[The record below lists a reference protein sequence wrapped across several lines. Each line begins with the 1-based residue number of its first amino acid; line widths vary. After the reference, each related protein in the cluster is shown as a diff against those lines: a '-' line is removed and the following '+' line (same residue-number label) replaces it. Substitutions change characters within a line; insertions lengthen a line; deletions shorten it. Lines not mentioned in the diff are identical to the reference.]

1 MIAVRQQVLDAA
13 DHALPERLVRR
24 QPQHPPLAAAVG
36 INWPS
41 TPATSGSAAGTL
53 ASVRGDGTVTGWPA
67 GHPVTAPSLA
77 PMLAEGPHGSTGA
90 HGISIHQLVSKRLI
104 CSSSWPERP
113 RVDGQRCARKLLHA
127 ARRNVSGGISWQRC
141 QFYLQQN
148 AHAYVPKQKM
158 QAEVVADIRAI
169 LTAPS
174 RMGIN
179 T

>member
-1 MIAVRQQVLDAA
+1 M
-13 DHALPERLVRR
+13 
-24 QPQHPPLAAAVG
+24 
-36 INWPS
+36 
-41 TPATSGSAAGTL
+41 
-53 ASVRGDGTVTGWPA
+53 
-67 GHPVTAPSLA
+67 
-77 PMLAEGPHGSTGA
+77 
-90 HGISIHQLVSKRLI
+90 
-104 CSSSWPERP
+104 
-113 RVDGQRCARKLLHA
+113 HA